1 LVWLSGHTGGSE
13 RDAPLEPARPCA
25 AEELS
30 GALMAWSCEAAQ
42 AIPSNQ

>member
-1 LVWLSGHTGGSE
+1 MG
-13 RDAPLEPARPCA
+13 DAAQSWPGPD

-30 GALMAWSCEAAQ
+30 GALLAWSCEAAE